1 MIVVHVTLF
10 GKQTNSARNKYFVH
24 GRAAFRIL
32 LKGGGGKIA
41 VSAYQG
47 SKRYILYI
55 YSKISRGEN
64 IQQGGGGGGMPP
76 HPPKKNLHGT
86 LSKDVASKCE
96 ADPVL
101 YLLSCAL

>member
-1 MIVVHVTLF
+1 MVHVTLF
-10 GKQTNSARNKYFVH
+10 GNRPIQREIN
-24 GRAAFRIL
+24 IL
-32 LKGGGGKIA
+32 YMAGLHLGFCSRGGWGGKIA

-55 YSKISRGEN
+55 YSKISRGAN
-64 IQQGGGGGGMPP
+64 IQQGGRMPP
-76 HPPKKNLHGT
+76 HPPKKILHGM